1 MSSQSPEDDP
11 RREVLALLERLHRHK
26 DAAYGDAWRKRG
38 EVIAIFANMARKY
51 DRLIVAFDE
60 QRAATTEPL
69 ADTVADLCVYA
80 AKYLTWIA
88 DVHPSELDGA
98 GLPLPRAARIS
109 DANGPDALHHVFA
122 AVLATPASGPDNSA
136 QTWERVQSA
145 FTALERGLM
154 AQAAPRADPT
164 RSLTMRPRRTSPGR
178 WSRTASGCSFSSM
191 PRTRRPWSSCATRL
205 PTWMRPHARDHS
217 VRRSAR

>member
-109 DANGPDALHHVFA
+109 DANGPDALHHVFT
-122 AVLATPASGPDNSA
+122 AVLTTPASGPDDSA
-136 QTWERVQSA
+136 QTWERVQGA

-154 AQAAPRADPT
+154 AQAAPTSGPDEVPDYATKARLAWALVQDCTWLLAQLDAENPST
-164 RSLTMRPRRTSPGR
+164 LVKLRDEVAHMDETSRP
-178 WSRTASGCSFSSM
+178 
-191 PRTRRPWSSCATRL
+191 
-205 PTWMRPHARDHS
+205 
-217 VRRSAR
+217 

>member
-1 MSSQSPEDDP
+1 MSSLHPEDDP
-11 RREVLALLERLHRHK
+11 RRDVLALLERLHRHK

-60 QRAATTEPL
+60 QQVATTEPL

-88 DVHPSELDGA
+88 DKHPGELDGA
-98 GLPLPRAARIS
+98 GLPLPPAARIS
-109 DANGPDALHHVFA
+109 DANGPDALHDVFA
-122 AVLATPASGPDNSA
+122 AVLATPASPPGDSA
-136 QTWERVQSA
+136 QAWERVKDV

-154 AQAAPRADPT
+154 AQAAPTTSGSDDIPSYATKARLVLALVQD
-164 RSLTMRPRRTSPGR
+164 SAWLLTQLDAENPSTLVKLRDEVARMDEASRP
-178 WSRTASGCSFSSM
+178 
-191 PRTRRPWSSCATRL
+191 
-205 PTWMRPHARDHS
+205 
-217 VRRSAR
+217 